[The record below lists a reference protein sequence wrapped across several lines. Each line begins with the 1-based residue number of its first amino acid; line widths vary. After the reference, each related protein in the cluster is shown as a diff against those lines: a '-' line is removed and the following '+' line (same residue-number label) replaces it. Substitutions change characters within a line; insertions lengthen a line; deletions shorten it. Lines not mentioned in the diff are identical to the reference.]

1 MIAVKSQGKDVEQLL
16 LRIKEMEQK
25 LVAMTDAIE
34 SLKDCPK
41 VEYNVYIEK
50 IDVHSLTLEE
60 LNFSLENI
68 DVNELSGAMNI
79 GNTFSPSVAQKE
91 SLLKDEKKGEEKVN
105 GKNIKE
111 EIIKK
116 LSKMKEKSKQQPK
129 ATQQEIKVIV
139 NGKEVSHK
147 VTD

>member
-25 LVAMTDAIE
+25 LVTMTDAIE